1 MVGTPSYM
9 APEQISGHPTDA
21 RADLF
26 AVGVILYEM
35 ITGKSP
41 FAGAGMV
48 ETMHAILSDRP
59 PVLTGSPTVDAVD
72 RIIQRSLEKQ
82 PANRYQN
89 ARQMADDV
97 RGATASADLSGELPV
112 ARAVTRLIVLP
123 LRSSET

>member
-1 MVGTPSYM
+1 M